1 MTFAAEPA
9 DATPLDRDER
19 EGLKFRH
26 IATRGE
32 LDEMEQVNIAS
43 GLIWL
48 ARRRKRDI
56 LTESFIRE
64 LHRRL
69 FGDVWTWAGQFRRSE
84 KNIGIDPLQIDVELR
99 MLLDDARY
107 WADNDVFA
115 PLEAGAR
122 FHHRLVRIH
131 PFANG
136 NGRHARIAADVYI
149 GDRFGHASIEWASE
163 RDLQRGDERRKVYIA
178 ALRSADA
185 GDYRPLLVFVGA

>member
-136 NGRHARIAADVYI
+136 NGRHARMPPMSISAIVLATRRSNGRANAIFSAAMNAE
-149 GDRFGHASIEWASE
+149 RFIS
-163 RDLQRGDERRKVYIA
+163 RR
-178 ALRSADA
+178 
-185 GDYRPLLVFVGA
+185 